1 MATKKRA
8 AKKTVAKKTAKKT
21 VRKAAPK
28 SAKVAKT
35 GKIVKPKV
43 PFIATKEGLDELR
56 YHCQGIMDL
65 VGEYLVI
72 NNPKISQKEF
82 QTEAQ
87 GMIRSFFG
95 IEKSKGR

>member
-8 AKKTVAKKTAKKT
+8 AKKTAPKTVKKTAKKT
-21 VRKAAPK
+21 RKASPK
-28 SAKVAKT
+28 ASTKTKV
-35 GKIVKPKV
+35 VKPKV

-65 VGEYLVI
+65 VGEYLVM

>member
-1 MATKKRA
+1 MATKKKKA
-8 AKKTVAKKTAKKT
+8 AKKTVKKVA
-21 VRKAAPK
+21 RKAAPK
-28 SAKVAKT
+28 SAKKARVAA
-35 GKIVKPKV
+35 KPKV

-65 VGEYLVI
+65 VGEYLVM